1 MNDAV
6 SAGGIMPANSPGDTA
21 QKYKKDFWDKENLKF
36 TRPHYRLE
44 KAARLINELAQGRK
58 CTLLDIGCGPA
69 TLMRLLAPNIEYH
82 GIDIAI
88 HDPAPNLMEADFLE
102 TPISYG
108 GKRFEIVVAQ
118 GAFEYAASQQ
128 SQKFAEIAELLKDD
142 GIFFVSYWNFG
153 HRSTEISKPFSN
165 IQSIESFRGSLAE
178 HFNVD
183 RYFPASHNW
192 QHSSPSRRLTKL
204 VNMHINRNIPL
215 ISPLLAVEY
224 FFICSSRGTAHGE
237 TRR

>member
-88 HDPAPNLMEADFLE
+88 HDPAPNLMEADF
-102 TPISYG
+102 S
-108 GKRFEIVVAQ
+108 R
-118 GAFEYAASQQ
+118 
-128 SQKFAEIAELLKDD
+128 D
-142 GIFFVSYWNFG
+142 
-153 HRSTEISKPFSN
+153 SN
-165 IQSIESFRGSLAE
+165 QVR
-178 HFNVD
+178 
-183 RYFPASHNW
+183 
-192 QHSSPSRRLTKL
+192 
-204 VNMHINRNIPL
+204 
-215 ISPLLAVEY
+215 
-224 FFICSSRGTAHGE
+224 
-237 TRR
+237 